1 MLLRPLSSDSLLP
14 DSDSLSAPIA
24 KNPGSSGTITG
35 IPGHAVVLKLVR
47 MTRLKPTVAS
57 SARRPKSIA
66 TLSAADVA
74 LGKRGDGPMART
86 VAGGRAS
93 TTYRVAVPSLPFFFA
108 RVAFVCALLIAASGR
123 RRPEGS
129 ERLKPA
135 VSHGDI
141 GKDATPRSKCRKWG
155 RRSQLGRGTSV
166 RPGGSVSTPLLTPR
180 HWIQVRI
187 FRARGAG
194 ENVIRIFMPLT
205 ILYHM
210 SRRPLGEDHMP
221 FTVCREG

>member
-47 MTRLKPTVAS
+47 KTRLKPTVAS

-66 TLSAADVA
+66 TLGAADVA

-155 RRSQLGRGTSV
+155 RRSQLGRGTSAMKCV
-166 RPGGSVSTPLLTPR
+166 TRRLVKYPITYPKALDPGQNISC
-180 HWIQVRI
+180 
-187 FRARGAG
+187 ARGWRECDTNIHALDH
-194 ENVIRIFMPLT
+194 PLP
-205 ILYHM
+205 Y
-210 SRRPLGEDHMP
+210 E
-221 FTVCREG
+221 